1 MSIERSTG
9 GRDACGRWA
18 GGPSGNSDNTV
29 TPLASEDCSGVISA
43 SGPSPA
49 PAIVVA
55 GTSAFTPGSDPSS
68 PHPASNSTSGS
79 NAQGARRR
87 IGDVPGMA
95 PIVAAAP
102 GAIASVRH
110 LDPSGDAAMGGE
122 HLVQPRLGDDP
133 PLADHGRP
141 GDDRVA
147 SSGRPAP
154 QPGLDRVG
162 N

>member
-9 GRDACGRWA
+9 GSDACGRWA

-29 TPLASEDCSGVISA
+29 TPVASADCSGVISA

-68 PHPASNSTSGS
+68 PHPASNSTAATGK

-95 PIVAAAP
+95 PIVAAAAR
-102 GAIASVRH
+102 AIASAQR
-110 LDPSGDAAMGGE
+110 LDTSGDAAMGGE
-122 HLVQPRLGDDP
+122 HL
-133 PLADHGRP
+133 
-141 GDDRVA
+141 
-147 SSGRPAP
+147 
-154 QPGLDRVG
+154 
-162 N
+162 